1 MAKVTHD
8 KVIEPGLFEKEID
21 NAQKFHGELVQ
32 LTKDFASVL
41 DASAKAG
48 KGLNMSLF
56 DDMKEF
62 ERTIQENNKNWLVF
76 NELIKKTQELENKLA
91 EMRANH
97 AQSELAREARAE
109 ANKARQA
116 ARELERQAKAEEKA
130 KEKAKRDADRDAK
143 RKKAL
148 ADMTDDEIKAEIIRK
163 RQDEARIKRL
173 KDEAIMLDDQAG
185 AIEKLVARNRQ
196 LARERDS
203 MTDIYSDEAKE
214 KIKAINDEINANNE
228 VISENSDKLKQQKMN
243 VGNYTD
249 SILAALNSTNSFG
262 SSIDGLSA
270 ITSKFSPAIG
280 LLTAGIEKY
289 TAWLEKAKEESEKTG
304 KEVTRTG
311 KIFRGIK
318 IGIGS
323 LAVGAAG
330 GIATA
335 FASTRAGGEVL
346 ASTMKKLEMSFGLL
360 SQIALE
366 KMGLI
371 KVEVENVGNELDKAL
386 SKKAELENRLY
397 EAAKSPLSE
406 FETPELRKEKIKKI
420 VEELGNYAKKVKELE
435 DSGMKPI
442 AKTAETL
449 AEKLVSVWTGKAA
462 DAIDAYTKSMNDLLT
477 LTGDYAIQLAKL
489 GAQVAY
495 LDMIEGDNTESLT
508 KRAAAMKKAGEETL
522 KMARLTKELNEGTL
536 KTTATNLF
544 LSDQANTVKIFDKFG
559 VTATNA
565 STKIRE
571 LYENNKAFRDKLMAK
586 ADPARLNEF
595 QNSLAALYTA
605 EGEYSAK
612 VRDLKNKQR
621 QADQDS
627 LEVDA
632 DIIQDT
638 YAKKLTLIEQEVS
651 DIRVA
656 TSEKKRLYDLAN
668 DQLKKTQAKTA
679 EIFADPKLAG
689 SQNKEAIMKLVKI
702 EDLETLRLAIREL
715 EKSEIIEDRLR
726 QHVEDY
732 GDNIEAVLEMKKQ
745 IKEEDARIL
754 TLEQE
759 TAMLSKQA
767 SEIAMLRAT
776 GLLTSE
782 EYQKGVSDIEEKYAQ
797 IAFDNKKASLEAE
810 LLLVSTKSEREAQ
823 IKNELA
829 KMEIEL
835 EKKKTE
841 ATIKELEKQDKAKAE
856 SAEKENEQQAK
867 RKKTVEESAAAV
879 KAFEDALFEALKKQN
894 EERANAEIEASQK
907 KQARLEQL
915 ADKGVEKAGENLIKQ
930 EEQTEKLKQKKE
942 ENQRKLLA
950 IQSLTA
956 ILTAYAANAANGE
969 KNPATK
975 TAGDA
980 IVLKQAAQFIVGSFE
995 KGTDNTG
1002 VISGG
1007 GIDGKNGRLAIIHN
1021 NEKIFNSTHTS
1032 ALEGAKNSEV
1042 VARFQMSYQLEA
1054 QNGKLLGEVAR
1065 LTKAVENKSEYM
1077 GADIDNL
1084 ADAVSIRM
1092 RKGNTM
1098 ITRMQKNSPLL

>member
-97 AQSELAREARAE
+97 AQSEVAREARAE

-116 ARELERQAKAEEKA
+116 ARDLERQAKAEEKA
-130 KEKAKRDADRDAK
+130 KEKAKRDAERDAK

-185 AIEKLVARNRQ
+185 AIEKLTARNRQ

-228 VISENSDKLKQQKMN
+228 VVSENSDKLKQQKMN

-249 SILAALNSTNSFG
+249 SILAALGSTNNFS
-262 SSIDGLSA
+262 SSIDGLSQ
-270 ITSKFSPAIG
+270 ITAKFSPAIG

-318 IGIGS
+318 IGIGA

-346 ASTMKKLEMSFGLL
+346 QATLKKLEMSFGL
-360 SQIALE
+360 IANAALV
-366 KMGLI
+366 KFNLI
-371 KVEVENVGNELDKAL
+371 DVSKLGNELDQVIAKQREL
-386 SKKAELENRLY
+386 QEQRELYKKRKFFVSDDDETL
-397 EAAKSPLSE
+397 KE
-406 FETPELRKEKIKKI
+406 FNKKI
-420 VEELGNYAKKVKELE
+420 DELIEKEIELDE
-435 DSGMKPI
+435 KGMKPLI
-442 AKTAETL
+442 DTSKDL
-449 AEKLVSVWTGKAA
+449 GDQLVEIFTGPTS

-489 GAQVAY
+489 GGQVAY

-522 KMARLTKELNEGTL
+522 KMARLQKELNEGTV

-544 LSDQANTVKIFDKFG
+544 ISDQANVKSILDKFG

-571 LYENNKAFRDKLMAK
+571 LYENNKKFRDELMAG

-612 VRDLKNKQR
+612 VRDLQNKKR
-621 QADQDS
+621 QADQDR
-627 LEVDA
+627 LEIDA
-632 DIIQDT
+632 DITQDT
-638 YAKKLTLIEQEVS
+638 YAKKLTLIEQEVA

-668 DQLKKTQAKTA
+668 DQLKKTQAKAA

-689 SQNKEAIMKLVKI
+689 SQNKEAIMNLVKI

-715 EKSEIIEDRLR
+715 EKSEIIENRLR
-726 QHVEDY
+726 QYVEDY
-732 GDNIEAVLEMKKQ
+732 RDNIEAVLEMKKQ
-745 IKEEDARIL
+745 IPEEEGRIFAL
-754 TLEQE
+754 DEE
-759 TAMLSKQA
+759 AGMLAKQA

-776 GLLTSE
+776 GLLTAE
-782 EYQKGVSDIEEKYAQ
+782 EYQKGVVAIEEKYAK

-810 LLLVSTKSEREAQ
+810 LKLLGKKGEGSEREAQ

-856 SAEKENEQQAK
+856 SAEKEKEQQAK

-969 KNPATK
+969 KNPALK

-1054 QNGKLLGEVAR
+1054 QNGKLIGEVAR

>member
-97 AQSELAREARAE
+97 AQSEVAREARAE
-109 ANKARQA
+109 ANNARQA

-130 KEKAKRDADRDAK
+130 KEKAKRDAEREAK

-249 SILAALNSTNSFG
+249 SILSALNSTNSFG
-262 SSIDGLSA
+262 SSIEGLSA
-270 ITSKFSPAIG
+270 ITAKFSPAIG

-289 TAWLEKAKEESEKTG
+289 TAWLEKAKEESEATG

-318 IGIGS
+318 IGIGA

-335 FASTRAGGEVL
+335 FASTRSGGEVL
-346 ASTMKKLEMSFGLL
+346 AATMKKIEMSFGVLASATL
-360 SQIALE
+360 QKLGFATSFENEAD
-366 KMGLI
+366 
-371 KVEVENVGNELDKAL
+371 KVVN
-386 SKKAELENRLY
+386 
-397 EAAKSPLSE
+397 
-406 FETPELRKEKIKKI
+406 KI
-420 VEELGNYAKKVKELE
+420 EELE
-435 DSGMKPI
+435 DAKSNVKWDNFFSPSKIKPEVEKFDKMI
-442 AKTAETL
+442 AGAKDELSELEKQGVKASKTLSEQFVDL
-449 AEKLVSVWTGKAA
+449 WTGETSK
-462 DAIDAYTKSMNDLLT
+462 AIDAYTKSMNDLLT

-489 GAQVAY
+489 GSQVAY
-495 LDMIEGDNTESLT
+495 LDAIEGDNTESLD
-508 KRAAAMKKAGEETL
+508 KRSAAMKKAGEEMI
-522 KMARLTKELNEGTL
+522 KMARLQKELNEGTV

-544 LSDQANTVKIFDKFG
+544 LSDSINSNKILERYG

-571 LYENNKAFRDKLMAK
+571 LYENNKAFRDELMAG

-605 EGEYSAK
+605 EGEYAAK
-612 VRDLKNKQR
+612 VRDLKNKER
-621 QADQDS
+621 QADQDR
-627 LEVDA
+627 LEIDA
-632 DIIQDT
+632 DITQDT
-638 YAKKLTLIEQEVS
+638 YAKKLTLIEQEVA

-668 DQLKKTQAKTA
+668 DQLKKTQSKAA

-689 SQNKEAIMKLVKI
+689 SQNKEAIMNLVKI

-715 EKSEIIEDRLR
+715 EKSEIIENRLR
-726 QHVEDY
+726 QYVEDY
-732 GDNIEAVLEMKKQ
+732 GDNIEAVLELKKQ

-776 GLLTSE
+776 GLLTAE
-782 EYQKGVSDIEEKYAQ
+782 EYQKGVSDIEEKYSQ
-797 IAFDNKKASLEAE
+797 IAFENKKASLEAE
-810 LLLVSTKSEREAQ
+810 LLLVSTTSEREAQ

-856 SAEKENEQQAK
+856 SGEKEKEQQAK

-894 EERANAEIEASQK
+894 EERVNAEIEASQK

-969 KNPATK
+969 KNPALK